1 MKNSI
6 QYKKASES
14 NKRMFYRLLNHLQQK
29 RSVSE
34 LDIPI
39 EYLEIIKRYEQKKS
53 PFQGIY

>member
-53 PFQGIY
+53 PLQGIY